1 VPIRSRARKFISHHA
16 WSIVLAVIGVLGTC
30 ACQPTRPG
38 DDVVVNV
45 GLPPPKEKPT
55 GPPPS
60 HAVRNRDPGKPME
73 TPRFDWP
80 PPNASA
86 QETIPDKWLR
96 KGNFTTL
103 ANVADLL
110 QKALE
115 LAEYSQ
121 LSYYAAP
128 RGFALATHLEQIAAD
143 GTPLPGADRWKIGT
157 PSVANLS
164 LLDFITALAHAPAGH
179 YRAIV
184 FIVTDAA
191 WTQSAAAPGEAQIE
205 RWATGGVT
213 ALPEAIGAMPFSDGH
228 RATALIYQFRKRGQE
243 EAKFVAPSPLSA
255 YAHLERGRLWKFL
268 SSL

>member
-1 VPIRSRARKFISHHA
+1 MPSRSRALKFVFRSA
-16 WSIVLAVIGVLGTC
+16 WAIALAVMGVLATS
-30 ACQPTRPG
+30 ACQQTRPG
-38 DDVVVNV
+38 DEVAVNV
-45 GLPPPKEKPT
+45 GRPPAKEKPP
-55 GPPPS
+55 GSPPS
-60 HAVRNRDPGKPME
+60 HAVRNRDPGMPME
-73 TPRFDWP
+73 IPRFDWP

-96 KGNFTTL
+96 KGSPTTL
-103 ANVADLL
+103 ADVANLL

-121 LSYYAAP
+121 LSYYAVP

-143 GTPLPGADRWKIGT
+143 GTPLPGADRWKVGT
-157 PSVANLS
+157 PSVGNLS

-191 WTQSAAAPGEAQIE
+191 WTQSAAAPSEAQIE

-213 ALPEAIGAMPFSDGH
+213 ALPEAIGAMAFSEGH
-228 RATALIYQFRKRGQE
+228 RATAMIYQFRKRGQE

-255 YAHLERGRLWKFL
+255 YSHLERGRLWKFL